1 MADDPLSRMRGRAA
15 SHPQGVD
22 TVFGLVV
29 VCGTLFA
36 VRFGPS
42 GRALGVEDLVAGSL
56 ACALIATRR
65 RWPLPVFCVVTVV
78 SAAFNLHAALVAPLL
93 ATSVICTYT
102 VASRTSRRVAVV
114 TGAITI
120 LTVYAAVVIGA
131 GRNWTDPQ
139 NAAIVAWGGLAV
151 AVGGAVRSRQGDLTA
166 VEERARH
173 AEHSR
178 DEEAR
183 RRVVEER
190 LRIARDLHDVV
201 AHHIAVIN
209 VQVGVATALLREE
222 PAGAEEA
229 LAHVR
234 QAARTVLA
242 DLSTVLDVL
251 RSGEPGHTTEPPPGL
266 SRLASMLDALGAAGL
281 RVEHRQ
287 EGEARPLPSAVDL
300 AAYRIVQES
309 LTNAHKHGS
318 EPMAWLCLDYTPA
331 GLGIVVENAAAQRR
345 PDAHGTGH
353 GLIGLRERVSSIG
366 GTVRTGRDDD
376 GRFTVSAFLPV
387 ACEPVDRADR
397 QETRT

>member
-1 MADDPLSRMRGRAA
+1 M
-15 SHPQGVD
+15 
-22 TVFGLVV
+22 
-29 VCGTLFA
+29 
-36 VRFGPS
+36 
-42 GRALGVEDLVAGSL
+42 
-56 ACALIATRR
+56 
-65 RWPLPVFCVVTVV
+65 
-78 SAAFNLHAALVAPLL
+78 
-93 ATSVICTYT
+93 
-102 VASRTSRRVAVV
+102 
-114 TGAITI
+114 
-120 LTVYAAVVIGA
+120 
-131 GRNWTDPQ
+131 
-139 NAAIVAWGGLAV
+139 AWGGLAV

-173 AEHSR
+173 AEHNR

-209 VQVGVATALLREE
+209 VQVGVVSVSPPPSCGRSPPGPRRRWLTSGGPRAPYSPISPPCWTCCVPGSRATR
-222 PAGAEEA
+222 
-229 LAHVR
+229 
-234 QAARTVLA
+234 
-242 DLSTVLDVL
+242 
-251 RSGEPGHTTEPPPGL
+251 PPGL
-266 SRLASMLDALGAAGL
+266 SRLATMLDALGAAGP

-318 EPMAWLCLDYTPA
+318 EPVARLRLDYTPA
-331 GLGIVVENAAAQRR
+331 GLGIVVENAAAQRG

-366 GTVRTGRDDD
+366 GTVRTGRDDG

-387 ACEPVDRADR
+387 ASEPVDRTDR

>member
-1 MADDPLSRMRGRAA
+1 MRRRAA
-15 SHPQGVD
+15 SHPRGVD
-22 TVFGLVV
+22 AVFGLLV
-29 VCGTLFA
+29 VCATLFA

-42 GRALGVEDLVAGSL
+42 GRALGTEDLVAGSL
-56 ACALIATRR
+56 AWGLITARR
-65 RWPLPVFCVVTVV
+65 RWPLPVYGAVTVA

-102 VASRTSRRVAVV
+102 VASRTDRRTAAMTGTLTVV
-114 TGAITI
+114 T
-120 LTVYAAVVIGA
+120 VYVAVVIGA
-131 GRNWTDPQ
+131 GRSWTDPQ
-139 NAAIVAWGGLAV
+139 NAAIVAWGGLAA
-151 AVGGAVRSRQGDLTA
+151 AVGGAVRSRQADLTA
-166 VEERARH
+166 VEERARQ

-251 RSGEPGHTTEPPPGL
+251 RSGEPGYATEPPPGL
-266 SRLASMLDALGAAGL
+266 SRLASMLDSLAAAGL

-318 EPMAWLCLDYTPA
+318 EPAARLRLDYTPA
-331 GLGIVVENAAAQRR
+331 GLGIVVENPAAHPA
-345 PDAHGTGH
+345 PDAAGSGH
-353 GLIGLRERVSSIG
+353 GLIGLRERVSSVG
-366 GTVRTGRDDD
+366 GTVRTGRGDD
-376 GRFTVSAFLPV
+376 GRFTVSAFLP
-387 ACEPVDRADR
+387 AAPDRLDR
-397 QETRT
+397 RDVRT